1 VLIHSNFLALVA
13 GAARGRV
20 PEANVG
26 QPPARQEVK
35 RTGRLPFIK
44 KVGVRRPAL
53 RELFRPVTTPAE
65 VRLFSELHQRHS
77 SKSSTNW
84 ANMCHEW
91 NQRASLSISCISG
104 ADNAIHQKS
113 IPLLKKFEKNLVL
126 GILHRDSLNCL
137 HAHNAFPLQHTFT
150 NDHSLSAPLPF
161 NYPPYPGPTCGP
173 TNNPFTFGPLMTHP
187 PLSNHHPLAQAST
200 GRTYSAKNNRGGKGV
215 RKRCQQGCGLFKSD
229 CKCPR
234 K

>member
-1 VLIHSNFLALVA
+1 VSIHSNILFVVTGA
-13 GAARGRV
+13 GHGRV
-20 PEANVG
+20 PEVNVG
-26 QPPARQEVK
+26 EPPARHEVK

-91 NQRASLSISCISG
+91 NQRASLSISHVSG
-104 ADNAIHQKS
+104 ADNATHHKS

-126 GILHRDSLNCL
+126 GILRRDSLNCL
-137 HAHNAFPLQHTFT
+137 HAHNTFSFQNTFT
-150 NDHSLSAPLPF
+150 NQFPTTAPVPF
-161 NYPPYPGPTCGP
+161 HYPPYSGPTCGP
-173 TNNPFTFGPLMTHP
+173 TNIPFTFGPSMVHP
-187 PLSNHHPLAQAST
+187 PLSNHHPLAQTST
-200 GRTYSAKNNRGGKGV
+200 GRTYSTKNNRGGKGV
-215 RKRCQQGCGLFKSD
+215 RKRCQQGCGLFKSH

-234 K
+234 R